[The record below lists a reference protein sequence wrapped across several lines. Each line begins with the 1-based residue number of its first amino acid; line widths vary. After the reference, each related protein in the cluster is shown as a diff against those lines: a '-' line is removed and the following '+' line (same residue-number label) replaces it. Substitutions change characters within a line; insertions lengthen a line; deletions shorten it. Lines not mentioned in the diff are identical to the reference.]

1 MFTIYHSN
9 QANLFKKLLIN
20 VMSNK
25 LLSNPM
31 QSEIILTEHSIIDQW
46 IQIELANHFGVAC
59 NITFMTLTS
68 FIQKNIVNNIIPDDS
83 MVHNFSRSVM
93 YWKFMKIL
101 SQTQIQ
107 KDCPIIEKYL
117 KHDVNQQKISQF
129 SEQLV
134 NLFAQYL
141 IYRPDWLNS
150 WQSHKIIDCLDNTHQ
165 IWQSKIWRRF
175 LENTQYN
182 QQESNSNINPLQ
194 HCIYFLKNI
203 KKINWNLPSRIFI
216 FGITSIPP
224 IYWKILKFLSY
235 HIDIYLWFINS
246 CYHNPDDISDQNS
259 YVAKQQAN
267 QLYNNNLLH
276 SSLSVSTHIYS
287 HNNHTNNVHHP
298 LLNSW
303 NNTARNTLLLFTQL
317 KDKIELKSFIIPKK
331 DSVLHIVQ
339 KDILEFHNCRTNTQT
354 NNNIPTLK
362 PRQQYILTPEDQSIT
377 CHICHSIQR
386 EIEVLHNN
394 LLLMITNDPLL
405 TPGDIIVMAADIH
418 RYTPAIQTIFN
429 NIQGRHLPF
438 NIADN
443 HKKNTHPIISSFL
456 NILNIPSSR
465 FTSEEILSFLKV
477 PSIASRFNMNKEE
490 IELLSQWIIKSG
502 IRWGL
507 DNFTMHNFNLPITN
521 QNTWNFGLTRMLLGY
536 AIKNQN
542 KIWEKMLP
550 YDDTTIGE
558 HTNIIGQL
566 GEFLK
571 TLKKWRNRLNHPYT
585 LKKWILYFK
594 EIIDDFFYYDQL
606 SSSRD
611 NKTLLLLKDCC
622 RNILESGIQA
632 EYTKSIRITALREK
646 LCDKLHQNKIIH
658 RFIPNVIN
666 FCNIT
671 PTVCIPCKV
680 VCFLGMND
688 HSFPRN
694 TILPDFNLIAKNP
707 RKNDNNI
714 YDQDCYSFLLA
725 FLIAQERIYISFI
738 EHSIYDNTINYPSSL
753 INELFEYIALNFYL
767 RESKNT
773 EIDINIKYIRQRLCQ
788 WHNPFPFSPE
798 NFNSNSD
805 KQSFAKEWLP
815 TLNINT
821 PNSPAIYPNFNTSLP
836 HCTIKKII
844 FQDLYNFYRHPV
856 RIWFQKRL
864 NVFFDQNTLK
874 LLNDEPFSVDG
885 LSRYELN
892 TKLINY
898 LIYDKNIN
906 ELYYS
911 VCASGILPYGAFGE
925 LFWATQHSKMVIL
938 ANQIKEHHCIEKYNL
953 DISLVFDTIELVGQ
967 LTTVQK
973 NGLIRWKPQYLS
985 MKDILL
991 LWLEHITYCAI
1002 GGKGD
1007 SRLFGVDDVWHF
1019 PNFSKPHAKKLLLIL
1034 ILGYCTGINT
1044 PILLLYRSGG
1054 AWMNY
1059 VFDWNTRKISSN
1071 PSYQKKASQKLI
1083 QIWKGT
1089 KYSLFRESHDPY
1101 LRKIIPFDL
1110 SEEDIRKITKT
1121 AEHYFFNFMK
1131 YRII

>member
-1 MFTIYHSN
+1 MLIIYHSN
-9 QANLFKKLLIN
+9 QANLFKKLLISI
-20 VMSNK
+20 MSNK

-46 IQIELANHFGVAC
+46 IQIELANHFGIAC

-68 FIQKNIVNNIIPDDS
+68 FIQNIVDNVTPNGSI
-83 MVHNFSRSVM
+83 VNNFSRSIM

-101 SQTQIQ
+101 SQTKI
-107 KDCPIIEKYL
+107 KKNCPIIEKYL
-117 KHDVNQQKISQF
+117 NHDVNQQKISQF

-134 NLFAQYL
+134 DLFTQYL

-150 WQSHKIIDCLDNTHQ
+150 WQSNKIIDYLDNTHQ
-165 IWQSKIWRRF
+165 IWQSKIWRCF
-175 LENTQYN
+175 LENTQCN
-182 QQESNSNINPLQ
+182 QQEPNSNINPLQ
-194 HCIYFLKNI
+194 HCIYVLKNL

-224 IYWKILKFLSY
+224 IYFKILKFLSY
-235 HIDIYLWFINS
+235 HIDIYLWFINPY
-246 CYHNPDDISDQNS
+246 YHNPNDTSDQNS
-259 YVAKQQAN
+259 YGRTQQAN
-267 QLYNNNLLH
+267 QLYNNNSLY
-276 SSLSVSTHIYS
+276 SSSSVSTRIYS
-287 HNNHTNNVHHP
+287 RNNHANINHP

-303 NNTARNTLLLFTQL
+303 SNTARNTLFLFTQL
-317 KDKIELKSFIIPKK
+317 TDKIELKSFVIPKK

-339 KDILEFHNCRTNTQT
+339 KDILEFYNYKTNIQT
-354 NNNIPTLK
+354 DDNIPIPK
-362 PRQQYILTPEDQSIT
+362 PRQRYILPPADQSIT
-377 CHICHSIQR
+377 CHICHSVQR
-386 EIEVLHNN
+386 EIEVLHNT

-405 TPGDIIVMAADIH
+405 TPGDIIVMASDIH
-418 RYTPAIQTIFN
+418 RYEPAIQTVFN
-429 NIQGRHLPF
+429 SIQGRHLPF
-438 NIADN
+438 NIGDK
-443 HKKNTHPIISSFL
+443 HKKNIHPIISTFL
-456 NILNIPSSR
+456 NILKISSSR
-465 FTSEEILSFLKV
+465 FTSEEILSFLTV
-477 PSIASRFNMNKEE
+477 PSIAARFNMNKEK
-490 IELLSQWIIKSG
+490 IELLSQWIVKSG

-507 DNFTMHNFNLPITN
+507 DNFTMHNFNFPVTN

-536 AIKNQN
+536 AIKDQN
-542 KIWEKMLP
+542 KIWEKILP
-550 YDDTTIGE
+550 YDDITIRE

-571 TLKKWRNRLNHPYT
+571 TLKKWRDRLNHPYT
-585 LKKWILYFK
+585 LKKWKFYFK
-594 EIIDDFFYYDQL
+594 EIIDDFFYHDHL
-606 SSSRD
+606 DSKN
-611 NKTLLLLKDCC
+611 NKILLLLKDCC

-632 EYTKSIRITALREK
+632 EYTQTISITALREK
-646 LCDKLHQNKIIH
+646 LCYKLHQNKIIH

-666 FCNIT
+666 FCDIT
-671 PTVCIPCKV
+671 PAFCIPCKV

-688 HSFPRN
+688 NLFPRN

-714 YDQDCYSFLLA
+714 YEKDCYSFLLA

-738 EHSIYDNTINYPSSL
+738 EHSMYDNTINYPSAL

-767 RESKNT
+767 KEHKNI

-798 NFNSNSD
+798 NFNPDND

-821 PNSPAIYPNFNTSLP
+821 PNSRAIYPNFNTSLP
-836 HCTIKKII
+836 HYAIKKII

-856 RIWFQKRL
+856 RMWFQKRL
-864 NVFFDQNTLK
+864 NVYFDQNTSK

-885 LSRYELN
+885 LNRYEVN
-892 TKLINY
+892 TKLTNY
-898 LIYDKNIN
+898 LIYDKNID

-911 VCASGILPYGAFGE
+911 IYASGILPYGAFGE
-925 LFWATQHSKMVIL
+925 LYWAKQHSKMRIL
-938 ANQIKEHHCIEKYNL
+938 ANQIKEHHYIEKYNL

-973 NGLIRWKPQYLS
+973 NGLIRWKAQYLS

-991 LWLEHITYCAI
+991 LWLEHVTYCAI

-1019 PNFSKPHAKKLLLIL
+1019 PNFSKSHAKKLLLIL
-1034 ILGYCTGINT
+1034 VLGYCTGVNT
-1044 PILLLYRSGG
+1044 PVLLLYQSGG
-1054 AWMNY
+1054 AWMNH
-1059 VFDWNTRKISSN
+1059 VFDWNTKKISSN
-1071 PSYQKKASQKLI
+1071 PSCQKEACRKLI

-1089 KYSLFRESHDPY
+1089 KYSLFRESYDPY

-1110 SEEDIRKITKT
+1110 NEEHMAKITAT